1 MMNITYITIILVI
14 IGCILIGFVLIYR
27 SYVIEWHY
35 KKRIKTYRQDIKGQ
49 IMHDDHTVFCENRA
63 YNTRHHFVWDS
74 PEIINKMENMI
85 QNASNNIVDKMRV
98 EFMEELKK
106 ALIIERDLREIAE
119 AKERRLR
126 EEIAVQ
132 EKERQ
137 KEEKRKELRRW
148 CISLSVSILG
158 VVIAF
163 ILWSLGK

>member
-1 MMNITYITIILVI
+1 MNITYITIILVI

-27 SYVIEWHY
+27 SYVTDWHY
-35 KKRIKTYRQDIKGQ
+35 KKRLK
-49 IMHDDHTVFCENRA
+49 MPDDHTVFCERRV

-106 ALIIERDLREIAE
+106 ALIIERELREIAE